1 MITITSGDTTPLSLT
16 AATGGTAFDL
26 TGATFQTLIKG
37 VAGVRTIPNGQHA
50 IVSAAAGTFTV
61 SLTAADYE
69 AIGTGSGKDIVVTV
83 TQGASVTH
91 FHLTAGLTILSAKP
105 GR

>member
-1 MITITSGDTTPLSLT
+1 
-16 AATGGTAFDL
+16 
-26 TGATFQTLIKG
+26 
-37 VAGVRTIPNGQHA
+37 
-50 IVSAAAGTFTV
+50 VSAAAGTFTV

>member
-37 VAGVRTIPNGQHA
+37 VAGVRTIPM
-50 IVSAAAGTFTV
+50 
-61 SLTAADYE
+61 
-69 AIGTGSGKDIVVTV
+69 
-83 TQGASVTH
+83 ASTRSCRPPP
-91 FHLTAGLTILSAKP
+91 ARS
-105 GR
+105 R